1 MSFSG
6 NIEDV
11 SVADTLQFIHL
22 GGRSGTL
29 RLVSGEA
36 RAEIGFHH
44 GRIIMASGPHSKRLG
59 DLLIASGNIDSSTL
73 ESALRSQEEQHPRQ
87 SLGQILISTGALA
100 ADAIYRVLEQQ
111 IHGTVRDLISWNQ
124 GTFEFALDDLRSADN
139 IGVDA
144 GDIVKLN
151 VDTQMV
157 LLDALRLFDERN
169 RDASHAAAGGQN
181 GSAAAPAAAAPAE
194 GQPPRGVPGYQET
207 AAPARRSLPSPPP
220 SSAVE
225 ATLAPPRL
233 QVVSAD
239 PRLVEWLVHALK
251 PGEATVVRVTL
262 RDAGTPPPGEPS
274 PIVLLDFRQGGASLE
289 ALSGLRRARPRSSVI
304 ALVDSST
311 PVAAVY
317 EAGALAAVAGKP
329 ALIASCFRSAVQ
341 NRRDWGSGGMRPEHI
356 KENYAKLRRIVGDLR
371 SGLIST
377 TISLSLMNI
386 ISESVERAV
395 LFLARRTELVVLGA
409 FGTGLGGEQL
419 AILTHGLR
427 LPLASKSALVK
438 SLGDGQVCSVA
449 FDEAN
454 FPEEFTR
461 LVGKPRSGQCAIFP
475 VLGAQKVIAVVYAD
489 NGFSNTAIEQVE
501 MLELAAVQ
509 AGLALENELLRRQA
523 GQIRPDPGA
532 PPGTR

>member
-29 RLVSGEA
+29 RLANGES

-44 GRIIMASGPHSKRLG
+44 GRIVKAWAPNSKKLG
-59 DLLIASGNIDSSTL
+59 ELLVDTGTIGLETL
-73 ESALRSQEEQHPRQ
+73 LSALHTQEGQQPHQ
-87 SLGQILISTGALA
+87 SLGQILVDMGAVQ

-111 IHGTVRDLISWNQ
+111 IQGTVRDLVTWDH
-124 GTFEFALDDLRSADN
+124 GTFEFDLDEVRPLDEMAVHP
-139 IGVDA
+139 GDA
-144 GDIVKLN
+144 VNLN

-169 RDASHAAAGGQN
+169 RGVKAAGAGAAGSPVRPPTDPSLQTVKLPTMPELPRTLA
-181 GSAAAPAAAAPAE
+181 SAAVVPA
-194 GQPPRGVPGYQET
+194 
-207 AAPARRSLPSPPP
+207 
-220 SSAVE
+220 
-225 ATLAPPRL
+225 LAPPRL

-239 PRLVEWLVHALK
+239 PKLVEHVMHALK

-274 PIVLLDFRQGGASLE
+274 PVVLLDLRHGGVALE
-289 ALSGLRRARPRSSVI
+289 ALRGLRRARPRSSVI
-304 ALVDSST
+304 AVIDAAD

-317 EAGALAAVAGKP
+317 EAGALAAVEARP
-329 ALIASCFRSAVQ
+329 AVIASCFRSLVQ
-341 NRRDWGSGGMRPEHI
+341 NRMDLLTAGIRPDRV

-395 LFLARRTELVVLGA
+395 LFLVRRSELGVLGA
-409 FGTGLGGEQL
+409 FGTGLGGEPL
-419 AILTHGLR
+419 AVLTRGLR
-427 LPLASKSALVK
+427 LPLSSENALIASLR
-438 SLGDGQVCSVA
+438 DGQVRSVA
-449 FDEAN
+449 FDEAQ
-454 FPEEFTR
+454 FPETFTSI
-461 LVGKPRSGQCAIFP
+461 VGKPRACQCAIFP
-475 VLGAQKVIAVVYAD
+475 VLGGQKVIAVVYAD
-489 NGFSNTAIEQVE
+489 NGSSNTSIEQVE

-509 AGLALENELLRRQA
+509 AGLALENELLRRQI
-523 GQIRPDPGA
+523 GQARPDPA
-532 PPGTR
+532 PPRG